1 MICMGATAWVRRWI
15 TTTNHRDIGL
25 LYLFTSLYFG
35 MAGGALSLLIRTQL
49 SIPNNTLLSAVYYDQ
64 AVTMHGLIMVFW
76 FMSPLAVAF
85 FNYVVPLQI
94 GADDLAFPR
103 LNALSYWLYLS
114 GGLLAVSSFFV
125 PGGAAESGWTTYQP
139 LSSATFQPG
148 PGPTLTY
155 IGLLLLAVSVT
166 LGSVNII
173 TTILWMRGKGMGFS
187 KIPMFTWFAL
197 FTTVAMLYAFPTLIA
212 AFVLNVSDRVLGTV
226 FFTSPAVLSVPGID
240 PSVLWDDLFWFFGHP
255 EVYIVLLPAFG
266 VIANV
271 LPSFTGRPI
280 AGRNWIIVA
289 TALVVLPLSF
299 GVWMH
304 HMFLT
309 GIPLSLQDVFDASTE
324 AISIPFG
331 VIIIAFTLSLVRGR
345 IQFKTPFLFV
355 LGAVVLFIIG
365 GLMGV
370 FLSSPVL
377 DREFYGSYFVVSH
390 FHYVM
395 VGATIFGLLAGI
407 YYWLPL
413 MTKRMYSERIG
424 RIHFV
429 VSFIG
434 FNVLYA
440 PLAFLSDM
448 PRRVFTYP
456 NTGNLP
462 LFNEI
467 ASVGAF
473 VFVFAQLFLAY
484 NLLHTWFRG
493 PRVGPNP
500 WGSSDLEWS
509 SGASGLSPAVETEAP
524 PPGGWIGQLVTSP
537 PAQAAPAAHASGATG
552 GHGGHTSTRP
562 FTIGVGA
569 LLFFLGAPFYPSA
582 AGIGLMVV
590 GALVSLY
597 SFFSWGRDDL
607 REKFSVRDQG
617 EERWPFGALPKVKL
631 GMWIFLSSE
640 VILFGTFISAYIF
653 IQEAV
658 AGFPLGTAIHDVPLG
673 TFNTLVLVSSG
684 FTMAMAVLSIRK
696 GDQRALLGWML
707 ATFLLGTTFLG
718 IKISE
723 WTNLAAGGFTLT
735 AASPLN
741 QLAASAYYF
750 LVGLHGAHV
759 AAGLI
764 VMVFLMKKT
773 LSGAYTKDNH
783 GAIENFALYWAFVD
797 LVWCFLFP
805 LFYLL

>member
-1 MICMGATAWVRRWI
+1 
-15 TTTNHRDIGL
+15 
-25 LYLFTSLYFG
+25 
-35 MAGGALSLLIRTQL
+35 MAGGTLALLMRVQL
-49 SIPNNTLLSAVYYDQ
+49 SVPNNNFLSALYYDQ
-64 AVTMHGLIMVFW
+64 AVTMHGLIMIFW
-76 FMSPLAVAF
+76 FLSPLAIAF

-94 GADDLAFPR
+94 GAKDLAFPR
-103 LNALSYWLYLS
+103 LNALSYWLFLS
-114 GGLLAVSSFFV
+114 GGLMAVASFFV
-125 PGGAAESGWTTYQP
+125 PGGSAQSGWTTYQP
-139 LSSATFQPG
+139 LSSAAYQPG
-148 PGPTLTY
+148 PGPSLVY

-173 TTILWMRGKGMGFS
+173 STILWMRTKGMGFS
-187 KIPMFTWFAL
+187 KLPMFSWFAL

-212 AFVLNVSDRVLGTV
+212 AFSLNVSDRILGTV
-226 FFTSPAVLSVPGID
+226 FFSSPAILSIPGID
-240 PSVLWDDLFWFFGHP
+240 PALLWDNLFWFFGHP

-271 LPSFTGRPI
+271 LPAMTGR
-280 AGRNWIIVA
+280 ALSGRNWIIIS

-299 GVWMH
+299 GVWEH

-331 VIIIAFTLSLVRGR
+331 IIVIAFILSLVRGR
-345 IQFKTPFLFV
+345 IQFKTPFLFIV
-355 LGAVVLFIIG
+355 GAVILFIIG

-395 VGATIFGLLAGI
+395 VGATIFGLIAGI

-413 MTKRMYSERIG
+413 MTKRMYSETIG
-424 RIHFV
+424 KIHFV
-429 VSFIG
+429 ASFIG

-440 PLAFLSDM
+440 PMMFLSDM

-456 NTGNLP
+456 NTGALP
-462 LFNEI
+462 LANEI

-473 VFVFAQLFLAY
+473 IFVFSQAFLAY
-484 NLLHTWFRG
+484 NVVHTWYRG
-493 PRVGPNP
+493 TPSGPNP
-500 WGSSDLEWS
+500 WSSSDLEWS
-509 SGASGLSPAVETEAP
+509 GGKESPSPALDTRSAP
-524 PPGGWIGQLVTSP
+524 RGGWIGQLS
-537 PAQAAPAAHASGATG
+537 ASAAPAPAPLTGAHQADAGA
-552 GHGGHTSTRP
+552 HQGHTSTRP
-562 FTIGVGA
+562 FTLGLGA
-569 LLFFLGAPFYPSA
+569 LLFFFGVPFYPSLG
-582 AGIGLMVV
+582 GIAVMGV
-590 GALVSLY
+590 GAVVALY
-597 SFFSWGRDDL
+597 TVFGWAKDDIAGR
-607 REKFSVRDQG
+607 FSVPDEG
-617 EERWPFGALPKVKL
+617 EERWPFNALPKVKL

-640 VILFGTFISAYIF
+640 VILFGTFISAYLF
-653 IQEAV
+653 IIESV
-658 AGFPLGTAIHDVPLG
+658 NGFPLGTSIHDIPLG

-684 FTMAMAVLSIRK
+684 FTMAMAVLSIKK
-696 GDQRALLGWML
+696 GNQRALLGWLAASFML
-707 ATFLLGTTFLG
+707 GSTFMG

-723 WTNLAAGGFTLT
+723 WTNLAGTGFSLAST
-735 AASPLN
+735 SPLN

-759 AAGLI
+759 TAGLI
-764 VMVFLMKKT
+764 VMVILMRKS
-773 LSGAYTKDNH
+773 LRGAYTKDNY